1 MSATRSDLPPPL
13 GPEDSIVDL
22 LHQLD
27 DLGYE
32 QELSL
37 KAGRGECAGLPAK
50 VSVDELIVDAIYR
63 TEGESNPDDETLV
76 AALRAPAY
84 DWRGVLVTG
93 FGPSV
98 GAEDAEFLRRLTAV
112 AP

>member
-1 MSATRSDLPPPL
+1 MSDARPDLPPPL
-13 GPEDSIVDL
+13 GPEDSIVEL

-27 DLGYE
+27 ELGYE
-32 QELSL
+32 EELVL
-37 KAGRGECAGLPAK
+37 EGGRGGCASLPQR
-50 VSVDELIVDAIYR
+50 VSVDELVVDAIYR
-63 TEGESNPDDETLV
+63 TEGESNPDDEQLI

-84 DWRGVLVTG
+84 DWRGVLITG

-98 GAEDAEFLRRLTAV
+98 PADDAEFLRRLTDV